1 MNIKIILADDHK
13 IVRDGLRSLL
23 EKHSGMEVIAE
34 AADGRSALKLVR
46 ELKPDVIVMDITMPD
61 LNGIEATRQITS
73 GYPNVKVIALSVHS
87 DKRFVLGM
95 LQAGA
100 TGYLLKDCAFEE
112 LADAI
117 RAVVED
123 HTYLSPE
130 ISDIVI
136 KDYVCQSFAPNRA
149 ATSSLTTRERE
160 VLQLMAEGSATKTIA
175 STLNVSVKTVETHR
189 LHIMNKLNTRS
200 VAELTKYAIREGLT
214 SLEDVKSKNEVE
226 IYILNI
232 NS

>member
-34 AADGRSALKLVR
+34 AADGRNALKLVR

-73 GYPNVKVIALSVHS
+73 GYPNVKVIALSVNS
-87 DKRFVLGM
+87 DKLFVLGM

-117 RAVVED
+117 RAVVEN

-136 KDYVCQSFAPNRA
+136 KDYVCQSFTPNRA
-149 ATSSLTTRERE
+149 VTSSLTTRERE
-160 VLQLMAEGSATKTIA
+160 VLQLMAEGNATKMIA

-214 SLEDVKSKNEVE
+214 SLED
-226 IYILNI
+226 
-232 NS
+232 

>member
-1 MNIKIILADDHK
+1 MSIKIILADDHK

-34 AADGRSALKLVR
+34 AADGRKALKLVR

-73 GYPNVKVIALSVHS
+73 GYPNVNVIALSVHS

-112 LADAI
+112 LADAF
-117 RAVVED
+117 RAVVES

-136 KDYVCQSFAPNRA
+136 KDYVCQSVAPNRA
-149 ATSSLTTRERE
+149 VTSSLTTRERE

-214 SLEDVKSKNEVE
+214 SLED
-226 IYILNI
+226 
-232 NS
+232 

>member
-1 MNIKIILADDHK
+1 MSIKIILADDHK

-34 AADGRSALKLVR
+34 AADGRKALKLVR

-100 TGYLLKDCAFEE
+100 TGYLLKDCA
-112 LADAI
+112 LWK
-117 RAVVED
+117 
-123 HTYLSPE
+123 
-130 ISDIVI
+130 VI
-136 KDYVCQSFAPNRA
+136 
-149 ATSSLTTRERE
+149 L
-160 VLQLMAEGSATKTIA
+160 I
-175 STLNVSVKTVETHR
+175 
-189 LHIMNKLNTRS
+189 
-200 VAELTKYAIREGLT
+200 
-214 SLEDVKSKNEVE
+214 
-226 IYILNI
+226 
-232 NS
+232 